1 MMSLTTYQ
9 TFLKEPTREIIRAAK
24 QVKPDVLIF
33 MHCDGRVGDFVEEL
47 IDIGVDILN
56 PVQPECND
64 LESLAK
70 RFQGRISFWGGIGTQ
85 SVMPFGTPAEV
96 ASEVKR
102 VKEILGRNGGL
113 LIAPTHILEPD
124 VPWENVLA
132 FVKAA
137 KECLYE

>member
-1 MMSLTTYQ
+1 
-9 TFLKEPTREIIRAAK
+9 
-24 QVKPDVLIF
+24 
-33 MHCDGRVGDFVEEL
+33 
-47 IDIGVDILN
+47 
-56 PVQPECND
+56 
-64 LESLAK
+64 
-70 RFQGRISFWGGIGTQ
+70 
-85 SVMPFGTPAEV
+85 MPFGTPAEV